1 MIEERKKIRKREKR
15 VKEKM
20 EGKRWDDKEVM

>member
-15 VKEKM
+15 DEKKM
-20 EGKRWDDKEVM
+20 EGKRCDDKEVM